1 MGIKRN
7 NNKSGEVERDGGGLP
22 VQTTSNMYLS
32 AESAAMIKGLA
43 DFFLQER
50 KSISAKASDSAAS

>member
-1 MGIKRN
+1 M
-7 NNKSGEVERDGGGLP
+7 P

-32 AESAAMIKGLA
+32 AGSAAMIKGPA
-43 DFFLQER
+43 DSFLQER